1 MSPELE
7 KCPRSLLVCEKSNFM
22 NEKSRHDIHVSKHSF
37 NYKISVLI
45 PECAVLPA
53 NISGVIS
60 NFSPYYLV
68 RDLPVYELLQDK
80 SHETVVQKGTVYAVS
95 YNTKIDEDNS
105 IALLPSGQLVLSL
118 NKDAYEQLGLEGRP
132 SLYNHRKAMRYV
144 VTLNLRDKTLAPG
157 TKRYQRVLSGLK
169 DRLPLRYDFL
179 FTEHNT
185 GGDEDKTL
193 YKLLSQYKP
202 VEHKAVLSHHTL
214 KNLPCPTL
222 YPSDLQ
228 GTTLSCDPHS
238 FLEWLGAVNLDISC
252 ENAADSFLSTYI
264 CPEPKSSVSQALLC
278 TITGFI
284 SPEDVYLL
292 LQELRKYFDEPKF
305 TQWLSLTVH
314 GFMDSPVSWGA
325 TEHGFL
331 KGGENF
337 YNLVCF
343 KNQDYW
349 LHMATGA
356 HDGCPP

>member
-1 MSPELE
+1 MFILKVYNLE
-7 KCPRSLLVCEKSNFM
+7 KSTF
-22 NEKSRHDIHVSKHSF
+22 
-37 NYKISVLI
+37 
-45 PECAVLPA
+45 
-53 NISGVIS
+53 
-60 NFSPYYLV
+60 
-68 RDLPVYELLQDK
+68 
-80 SHETVVQKGTVYAVS
+80 
-95 YNTKIDEDNS
+95 IDCLMFITS
-105 IALLPSGQLVLSL
+105 S
-118 NKDAYEQLGLEGRP
+118 
-132 SLYNHRKAMRYV
+132 
-144 VTLNLRDKTLAPG
+144 
-157 TKRYQRVLSGLK
+157 
-169 DRLPLRYDFL
+169 
-179 FTEHNT
+179 
-185 GGDEDKTL
+185 GGDEDKSL

-222 YPSDLQ
+222 YPSDLK

-238 FLEWLGAVNLDISC
+238 FLEWLGAVNLDISWWESC
-252 ENAADSFLSTYI
+252 GIKFTLDCNKHFSKCIIFFNSENAADSFLSTYI

-292 LQELRKYFDEPKF
+292 LQELRYDLKHGCRVPEHCFLTTIKWHKLFFICTSCASFRKYFDEPKF
-305 TQWLSLTVH
+305 TPWLSLTVH